1 MRKDIETHPSVH
13 LLQIF
18 PIIQRKNLRQFH
30 QRMIVHCGGAPIHFE
45 NRRRSQHVLPLD
57 MPIRLSSV
65 KPLYSKV
72 TRTHTGRHQL
82 GFRHDDSAVRSA
94 IHIGFFHRAAILH
107 LIGSWKLDDPL
118 IRHDLRSCA
127 AGTAAHLEQFIQI
140 ARILVIQY
148 RMTLS
153 GKLVQ
158 IINRSILLDIPSRT
172 IRQRAH
178 SRIADDRQT
187 LQPCHIRRKNS
198 PRL

>member
-1 MRKDIETHPSVH
+1 
-13 LLQIF
+13 
-18 PIIQRKNLRQFH
+18 
-30 QRMIVHCGGAPIHFE
+30 
-45 NRRRSQHVLPLD
+45 

-72 TRTHTGRHQL
+72 TRTHIRRHQL
-82 GFRHDDSAVRSA
+82 GFRHDDSAVRGA

-107 LIGSWKLDDPL
+107 LIGSRKLDDPL

-158 IINRSILLDIPSRT
+158 IINRSILLDIPRRAV
-172 IRQRAH
+172 RQCAH

-187 LQPCHIRRKNS
+187 LQLRHIRRKNS

>member
-1 MRKDIETHPSVH
+1 MREDLQRAHHFVGYVLGGLLPGFDDALIAVALGEHASAERALGIVYALFRVH
-13 LLQIF
+13 Q
-18 PIIQRKNLRQFH
+18 
-30 QRMIVHCGGAPIHFE
+30 
-45 NRRRSQHVLPLD
+45 D
-57 MPIRLSSV
+57 RL
-65 KPLYSKV
+65 
-72 TRTHTGRHQL
+72 L
-82 GFRHDDSAVRSA
+82 GFRHDDSAVRGA

-107 LIGSWKLDDPL
+107 LIGSRKLDDPL

-158 IINRSILLDIPSRT
+158 IANRSILLDIPRRT

-178 SRIADDRQT
+178 SRITDDRQT
-187 LQPCHIRRKNS
+187 LQLRHIRRKNS